1 MIGIL
6 GGSFDPPHAGH
17 IYISQQAIKRLA
29 LHQVWW
35 LVAKQNPL
43 KRSYNTSFTQRI
55 DLARA
60 ITKKHPKIRVVTY
73 ENMLRS
79 NYTYDIVKRIMQRFY
94 TMKFFWLM
102 GADNLCNFHKW
113 HYWKDLVRLLSII
126 IFTRDH
132 NRSLLSTPLRS
143 NFPQDSLHNKN
154 YWQFIHIRSYVL
166 SSSLIRQDVSYYY

>member
-43 KRSYNTSFTQRI
+43 KRSYNTPFVQRVY
-55 DLARA
+55 LARA
-60 ITKKHPKIRVVTY
+60 ITEKHPRIRVVTY

-102 GADNLCNFHKW
+102 GDDNLRNFHKW
-113 HYWKDLVRLLSII
+113 HCWRDLVRLLPII

-132 NRSLLSTPLRS
+132 NRYSLFSSPLSS
-143 NFPQDSLHNKN
+143 NFPHDALHNKH
-154 YWQFIHIRSYVL
+154 YWQFIHIRPCVL
-166 SSSLIRQDVSYYY
+166 SSSLIRRSL